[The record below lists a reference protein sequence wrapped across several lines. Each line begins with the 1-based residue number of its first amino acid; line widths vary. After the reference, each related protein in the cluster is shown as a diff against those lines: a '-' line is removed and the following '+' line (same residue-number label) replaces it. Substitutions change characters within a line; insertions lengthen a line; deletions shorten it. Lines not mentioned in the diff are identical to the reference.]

1 MQLIKQAIEPSAA
14 GLPEVGLV
22 ADRFKLQKRRWRGQA
37 EDGADF
43 GFELAEPLEHG
54 AIFFESESHHY
65 RIRQTPES
73 VLAIRLAGDATE
85 AAETGW
91 QIGNLH
97 MPVQVAANEIRV
109 GDDPAV
115 RQLFTS
121 MGMAFEVKDE
131 IFQPMKGSVGAGH
144 NHDHGVE
151 HSHDHSH
158 DHGAGHSH
166 DHSHG

>member
-1 MQLIKQAIEPSAA
+1 MQLVRQTIEASEAE
-14 GLPEVGLV
+14 LPEVELV
-22 ADRFKLQKRRWRGQA
+22 ADRFKLQKRRWRGEA

-43 GFELAEPLEHG
+43 GFELAEPIGHG
-54 AIFFESESHHY
+54 AVFFESATHRY
-65 RIRQTPES
+65 RIRQTPEP
-73 VLAIRLAGDATE
+73 VLAIPLAGDATE

-97 MPVQVAANEIRV
+97 MPVQVAADEIRV

-115 RQLFTS
+115 RQLFTG
-121 MGMAFEVKDE
+121 MGIAFSVKEE
-131 IFQPMKGSVGAGH
+131 IFQPMKGSIGAG
-144 NHDHGVE
+144 

-158 DHGAGHSH
+158 DHGIEHSH

>member
-1 MQLIKQAIEPSAA
+1 MQLIKQAIEPGATE
-14 GLPEVGLV
+14 LPEVELV
-22 ADRFKLQKRRWRGQA
+22 ADRFKLQKRRWRGA
-37 EDGADF
+37 ANDGADF
-43 GFELAEPLEHG
+43 GFELAEPLGHG
-54 AIFFESESHHY
+54 AVFFESATHRYHLQ
-65 RIRQTPES
+65 QTPES

-97 MPVQVAANEIRV
+97 MPVQVAVDEIRV

-121 MGMAFEVKDE
+121 MGITFEIKDE
-131 IFQPMKGSVGAGH
+131 IFQPMKGSIGAGH
-144 NHDHGVE
+144 
-151 HSHDHSH
+151 SHNNSP

>member
-1 MQLIKQAIEPSAA
+1 MQLIKQTVEPSANEK
-14 GLPEVGLV
+14 PEVTLV

-43 GFELAEPLEHG
+43 GFELPEPISHG
-54 AIFFESESHHY
+54 DVFFESESNRY
-65 RIRQTPES
+65 RIQQTPEA
-73 VLAIRLAGDATE
+73 VLAISLADSATE

-97 MPVQVAANEIRV
+97 MPMEVAANEIRV

-115 RQLFTS
+115 RQLFDS
-121 MGMAFEVKDE
+121 MGIQFEVKDE
-131 IFQPMKGSVGAGH
+131 IFQPMKGSIGAGH
-144 NHDHGVE
+144 SHGHSHDHGIAHSHDHGVE

-158 DHGAGHSH
+158 G
-166 DHSHG
+166 

>member
-1 MQLIKQAIEPSAA
+1 MQLVRQTIEASEAE
-14 GLPEVGLV
+14 LPEVELV
-22 ADRFKLQKRRWRGQA
+22 ADRFKLQKRRWRGEA

-43 GFELAEPLEHG
+43 GFELAEPLGHG
-54 AIFFESESHHY
+54 AVFFESATHRY
-65 RIRQTPES
+65 RIRQTPEP
-73 VLAIRLAGDATE
+73 VLAIPLAGDATE

-97 MPVQVAANEIRV
+97 MPVQVAADEIRV

-115 RQLFTS
+115 RQLFTG
-121 MGMAFEVKDE
+121 MGIAFSVKEE
-131 IFQPMKGSVGAGH
+131 IFQPMKGSIGAG
-144 NHDHGVE
+144 

-158 DHGAGHSH
+158 DHGIEHSH

>member
-1 MQLIKQAIEPSAA
+1 MQLINQAIEPSAA
-14 GLPEVGLV
+14 GLPEVVLV

-43 GFELAEPLEHG
+43 GFELAEPLGHG
-54 AIFFESESHHY
+54 TVFFESETHRY

-73 VLAIRLAGDATE
+73 VLAIRLASDATE

-97 MPVQVAANEIRV
+97 MPVHVAAGEIRV

-121 MGMAFEVKDE
+121 MGTAFAVKEE
-131 IFQPMKGSVGAGH
+131 IFQPMKGSIGAGH
-144 NHDHGVE
+144 SHDHSHDHGVE

-158 DHGAGHSH
+158 G
-166 DHSHG
+166 

>member
-1 MQLIKQAIEPSAA
+1 MQLIRQAIESSAV
-14 GLPEVGLV
+14 GLPEVELV
-22 ADRFKLQKRRWRGQA
+22 ADRFKLQKRRWRGEA
-37 EDGADF
+37 SDGTDF
-43 GFELAEPLEHG
+43 GFDLAEPLEHD
-54 AIFFESESHHY
+54 AIFFESVTHCY
-65 RIRQTPES
+65 RIRQTPEP
-73 VLAIRLAGDATE
+73 VLAISLSGNAIE

-97 MPVQVAANEIRV
+97 MPVQVAAGEIRV

-121 MGMAFEVKDE
+121 MGMAFELKDE
-131 IFQPMKGSVGAGH
+131 IFQPVKGSVGAG
-144 NHDHGVE
+144 

>member
-1 MQLIKQAIEPSAA
+1 MQLIKQTIEPSAA
-14 GLPEVGLV
+14 ELPEVELV

-43 GFELAEPLEHG
+43 GFELAEPLGHG
-54 AIFFESESHHY
+54 AFFFESETHRY

-97 MPVQVAANEIRV
+97 MPVQVAGGEIRV

-115 RQLFTS
+115 RQLFTG
-121 MGMAFEVKDE
+121 MGIAFAVKDE
-131 IFQPMKGSVGAGH
+131 IFQPMKGSVGAS
-144 NHDHGVE
+144 
-151 HSHDHSH
+151 HSH
-158 DHGAGHSH
+158 GHSH

>member
-1 MQLIKQAIEPSAA
+1 MQLIKQTIEPATN
-14 GLPEVGLV
+14 GKPEITLI

-43 GFELAEPLEHG
+43 GFELAEPLGHG
-54 AIFFESESHHY
+54 AVFFESKTNRY
-65 RIRQTPES
+65 RIEQTPEP
-73 VLAIRLAGDATE
+73 VLTISLAGSTTE

-97 MPVQVAANEIRV
+97 MPMQVADGEIRV

-121 MGMAFEVKDE
+121 MGIQFEVREE
-131 IFQPMKGSVGAGH
+131 IFQPMKGSIGAGH
-144 NHDHGVE
+144 SHGHSHDHGIEHSHDHGVE

-158 DHGAGHSH
+158 G
-166 DHSHG
+166 

>member
-1 MQLIKQAIEPSAA
+1 MQLIRQTIEPGATD
-14 GLPEVGLV
+14 LPEVELV

-43 GFELAEPLEHG
+43 GFELAEPLGHG
-54 AIFFESESHHY
+54 AVFFESATHRY
-65 RIRQTPES
+65 RIRQTSES

-97 MPVQVAANEIRV
+97 MPVQVAGGEIRV

-115 RQLFTS
+115 RQLFAS
-121 MGMAFEVKDE
+121 MGIAFAVKDE
-131 IFQPMKGSVGAGH
+131 IFQPMKGSVGAS
-144 NHDHGVE
+144 
-151 HSHDHSH
+151 HSH
-158 DHGAGHSH
+158 GHSH

>member
-1 MQLIKQAIEPSAA
+1 MQLIRQTIEPGATD
-14 GLPEVGLV
+14 LPEVELV

-43 GFELAEPLEHG
+43 GFELAEPLGHG
-54 AIFFESESHHY
+54 AFFFESETHRY

-97 MPVQVAANEIRV
+97 MPVQVAGGEIRV

-115 RQLFTS
+115 RQLFAS
-121 MGMAFEVKDE
+121 MGIAFAVKDE
-131 IFQPMKGSVGAGH
+131 IFQPMKGSVGAS
-144 NHDHGVE
+144 
-151 HSHDHSH
+151 HSH
-158 DHGAGHSH
+158 GHSH

>member
-1 MQLIKQAIEPSAA
+1 MQLIRQTIEPGAA
-14 GLPEVGLV
+14 ELPEVELV

-43 GFELAEPLEHG
+43 GFELAEPLGHG
-54 AIFFESESHHY
+54 AVFFESATHRY

-97 MPVQVAANEIRV
+97 MPVQVAGGEIRV

-115 RQLFTS
+115 RQLFTG
-121 MGMAFEVKDE
+121 MGIAFAVKDE

-144 NHDHGVE
+144 SHDHGV
-151 HSHDHSH
+151 
-158 DHGAGHSH
+158 GHSH

>member
-1 MQLIKQAIEPSAA
+1 
-14 GLPEVGLV
+14 
-22 ADRFKLQKRRWRGQA
+22 
-37 EDGADF
+37 
-43 GFELAEPLEHG
+43 
-54 AIFFESESHHY
+54 
-65 RIRQTPES
+65 
-73 VLAIRLAGDATE
+73 LAGDATE

-97 MPVQVAANEIRV
+97 MPVQVAAGEIRV

-121 MGMAFEVKDE
+121 MGIAFEVKDE
-131 IFQPMKGSVGAGH
+131 IFQPMKGSIGAG
-144 NHDHGVE
+144 

-158 DHGAGHSH
+158 DHGVGHSH

>member
-1 MQLIKQAIEPSAA
+1 MQLIRQTIEPGATE
-14 GLPEVGLV
+14 LPEVELV

-43 GFELAEPLEHG
+43 GFELAEPLGHG
-54 AIFFESESHHY
+54 AVFFESATHRY

-97 MPVQVAANEIRV
+97 MPVQVAGGEIRV

-115 RQLFTS
+115 RQLFTG
-121 MGMAFEVKDE
+121 MGIAFAVKDE
-131 IFQPMKGSVGAGH
+131 IFQPMKGSVGAS
-144 NHDHGVE
+144 
-151 HSHDHSH
+151 HSH
-158 DHGAGHSH
+158 GHSH

>member
-1 MQLIKQAIEPSAA
+1 MQLIKQAIEPGATE
-14 GLPEVGLV
+14 LPEVELV
-22 ADRFKLQKRRWRGQA
+22 ADRFKLQKRRWRGA
-37 EDGADF
+37 ANDGADF
-43 GFELAEPLEHG
+43 GFELAEPLGHG
-54 AIFFESESHHY
+54 AVFFESATHRYHLQ
-65 RIRQTPES
+65 QTPES
-73 VLAIRLAGDATE
+73 VLVIRLAGDATE

-97 MPVQVAANEIRV
+97 MPVQVAVDEIRV

-121 MGMAFEVKDE
+121 MGITFEIKDE
-131 IFQPMKGSVGAGH
+131 IFQPMKGSIGAGH
-144 NHDHGVE
+144 
-151 HSHDHSH
+151 SHNNSP

>member
-1 MQLIKQAIEPSAA
+1 MQLIKQAIEPGATE
-14 GLPEVGLV
+14 LPEVELV
-22 ADRFKLQKRRWRGQA
+22 ADRFKLQKRRWRGA
-37 EDGADF
+37 ANDGADF
-43 GFELAEPLEHG
+43 GFELAEPLGHG
-54 AIFFESESHHY
+54 AVFFESATHRYHLQ
-65 RIRQTPES
+65 QTPES

-97 MPVQVAANEIRV
+97 MPVQVAVDEIRV

-121 MGMAFEVKDE
+121 MGITFEIKDE
-131 IFQPMKGSVGAGH
+131 IFQPMKGSI
-144 NHDHGVE
+144 
-151 HSHDHSH
+151 
-158 DHGAGHSH
+158 GAGHSH

>member
-1 MQLIKQAIEPSAA
+1 MQLIKQAIEPGAA
-14 GLPEVGLV
+14 GLPEVELV
-22 ADRFKLQKRRWRGQA
+22 ADRFKLQKRRWRGEA
-37 EDGADF
+37 SDGADF
-43 GFELAEPLEHG
+43 GFELAEPLGHG
-54 AIFFESESHHY
+54 AVFFESATHRY
-65 RIRQTPES
+65 RIRQTSES

-97 MPVQVAANEIRV
+97 MPVQVAAGEIRV

-121 MGMAFEVKDE
+121 MGIAFEVKDE

-144 NHDHGVE
+144 
-151 HSHDHSH
+151 SHDHSH
-158 DHGAGHSH
+158 DHGVGHSH

>member
-1 MQLIKQAIEPSAA
+1 MQLIKQTIEPSAA
-14 GLPEVGLV
+14 ELPEVELV

-43 GFELAEPLEHG
+43 GFELAEPLGHG
-54 AIFFESESHHY
+54 AVFFESATHRY
-65 RIRQTPES
+65 RIRQTSES

-97 MPVQVAANEIRV
+97 MPVQVAGGEIRV

-115 RQLFTS
+115 RQLFTG
-121 MGMAFEVKDE
+121 MGIAFAVKDE
-131 IFQPMKGSVGAGH
+131 IFQPMKGSVGAS
-144 NHDHGVE
+144 
-151 HSHDHSH
+151 HSH
-158 DHGAGHSH
+158 GHSH

>member
-73 VLAIRLAGDATE
+73 VLAIRLADDATE

-97 MPVQVAANEIRV
+97 MPVQVTANEIRV

-121 MGMAFEVKDE
+121 MGMAFEVKEE
-131 IFQPMKGSVGAGH
+131 IFQPMKGSVGTGH
-144 NHDHGVE
+144 N
-151 HSHDHSH
+151 HDHSH